1 MGRRAMTR
9 AGATLLAALLG
20 AALLSGSDQPVT
32 AQSLSHWQELARPP
46 LTPRTH
52 SLGVHVRHQ
61 VLVLGGVRPGLP
73 KLRSGA
79 AYEVRT
85 GRWRSLRTPVALSDR
100 DTAVVAAG
108 IVVVRHLRH
117 RRPAT
122 WWRYDVR
129 QDAWS
134 RLGGLTF
141 RLSHPTSFGSEVYA
155 LSRRR
160 VYVYSVQLDRW
171 TPFPPDPFRP
181 LLLDR
186 TITASLTG
194 TLVTGHPAGHPDR
207 LLADRWDGLR
217 WHRSRSTSAPPVTAP
232 PDGAT
237 RVRIGGRTLVV
248 RGGRAWIRLP

>member
-1 MGRRAMTR
+1 MGRRAVTR
-9 AGATLLAALLG
+9 AVVTLLAALLG

-32 AQSLSHWQELARPP
+32 ARSLSHWQELTRPP
-46 LTPRTH
+46 MSPRTH

-61 VLVLGGVRPGLP
+61 VLVLGGVRPGSP
-73 KLRSGA
+73 TLRSGA

-85 GRWRSLRTPVALSDR
+85 GRWRALRTPVAVSDR

-108 IVVVRHLRH
+108 VVVVRHLR
-117 RRPAT
+117 RGRAVT

-134 RLGGLTF
+134 RLHGLPR

-171 TPFPPDPFRP
+171 TPFPADLLRP
-181 LLLDR
+181 VLVQR
-186 TITASLTG
+186 TVTASLAG
-194 TLVTGHPAGHPDR
+194 TLVTGHPAGHPGR
-207 LLADRWDGLR
+207 LLTDRWDGVR
-217 WHRSRSTSAPPVTAP
+217 WHRIRSTSPVPVTAA

-248 RGGRAWIRLP
+248 EGGRAWIHLP